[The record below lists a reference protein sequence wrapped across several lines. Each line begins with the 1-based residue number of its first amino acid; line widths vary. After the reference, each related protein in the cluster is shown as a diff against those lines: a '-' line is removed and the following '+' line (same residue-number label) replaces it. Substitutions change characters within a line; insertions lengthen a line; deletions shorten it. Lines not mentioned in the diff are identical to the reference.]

1 MTDRPTKPG
10 QDAGKRRDRR
20 DAARRDARLRSAATT
35 QEQQPFWKSTMFLV
49 TVGAIAV
56 AAVLVGVVFFS
67 SRGSAAPSS
76 TIREPLVF
84 TPTANADGLALGSS
98 TAPVTMQV
106 WSDFQ
111 CPGCDAFAYG
121 TEIDIVDKYV
131 TTGQVRLVY
140 EDVWFIG
147 ASQGNTES
155 LESAAAARCA
165 GEQGRF
171 WPYHDYLFA
180 NQGAE
185 NGGWVTRGLI
195 DGIATKLGL
204 DMGAFKACYEAG
216 EAHQQVKDNTALSQK
231 VPIGGT
237 PTIVLNGTPYQSQ
250 YVPTAAQLSVEIDRL
265 LAAASPAPSGSAAP
279 SASPNP

>member
-1 MTDRPTKPG
+1 MTERSTKSG
-10 QDAGKRRDRR
+10 QGGGTRRDRR

-35 QEQQPFWKSTMFLV
+35 QEQPPFWKSTMFLV

-67 SRGSAAPSS
+67 SRGSGGSPS
-76 TIREPLVF
+76 TIQEPLVF
-84 TPTANADGLALGSS
+84 TPTASADGLALGSS

-111 CPGCDAFAYG
+111 CPGCDAFANG
-121 TEIDIVDKYV
+121 TEVDIVNKYV

-147 ASQGNTES
+147 ANANTQS
-155 LESAAAARCA
+155 LDSAAAARCA
-165 GEQGRF
+165 GEQGKF

-180 NQGAE
+180 NQGGE
-185 NGGWVTRGLI
+185 NTGWVTRELL
-195 DGIATKLGL
+195 DGIAGKVGL

-216 EAHQQVKDNTALSQK
+216 EAHQQVKDNTALAQK
-231 VPIGGT
+231 VPVGGT

-265 LAAASPAPSGSAAP
+265 LAAASPAPSGSVAP

>member
-1 MTDRPTKPG
+1 MTDRSTKSG
-10 QDAGKRRDRR
+10 QGGGTRRDRR

-35 QEQQPFWKSTMFLV
+35 QTQQPFWKSTMFLL
-49 TVGAIAV
+49 TIGAIAV

-67 SRGSAAPSS
+67 SRGSGGPSS
-76 TIREPLVF
+76 TIQEPLVF
-84 TPTANADGLALGSS
+84 TPTASADGLALGSA

-111 CPGCDAFAYG
+111 CPACDAFAKG
-121 TEIDIVDKYV
+121 TEVDIIDKYV

-155 LESAAAARCA
+155 LDSAAAARCSA
-165 GEQGRF
+165 EQGKF
-171 WPYHDYLFA
+171 WPYHDYLFS
-180 NQGAE
+180 NQGKE
-185 NGGWVTRGLI
+185 NGGWVTRELI
-195 DGIATKLGL
+195 DGIAQRVGL

-231 VPIGGT
+231 VPISGT

-250 YVPTAAQLSVEIDRL
+250 YIPTAAQLSVEIDRL
-265 LAAASPAPSGSAAP
+265 LAAASPAPSGSTAP